1 MVHHT
6 LRLEYEKSMEMKLLS
21 IAPASSGRVA
31 KVRMKR
37 LGQCHSHWGSEEGA
51 MKGLAHFVQHGT
63 QFLRRS
69 GGINCLVANSRFLHS
84 SWYAFS
90 VFFVSGGGDLSTDYP
105 VEGKSAS
112 DKPCDSSDTSLDR
125 WRQEL

>member
-1 MVHHT
+1 
-6 LRLEYEKSMEMKLLS
+6 
-21 IAPASSGRVA
+21 
-31 KVRMKR
+31 
-37 LGQCHSHWGSEEGA
+37 

-63 QFLRRS
+63 QFLRRP
-69 GGINCLVANSRFLHS
+69 GGINCLVANSRLLHS

-90 VFFVSGGGDLSTDYP
+90 VFFVSGGGDLSTDYSA
-105 VEGKSAS
+105 EGKSAS